1 MKNDYIVSIT
11 DTDGLRGYSSASY
24 WYRDETRKQ
33 FYAEAAAGISL
44 GPRKEFKSEISHSY
58 WRANTATG
66 CVM

>member
-1 MKNDYIVSIT
+1 MTIEFQQIQIDYVAIRVQAIDTEMKQVS
-11 DTDGLRGYSSASY
+11 SS
-24 WYRDETRKQ
+24 E
-33 FYAEAAAGISL
+33 EAAAGISL